1 MAIPLKSSNALF
13 DEEAAMPYRINV
25 DLPPGV
31 RNHLPPNAQDIYRE
45 AFNHAFAS
53 HAGEVRQE
61 EIAHRTA
68 WAAVKRSY
76 VKRGDEW
83 VPSTIQ

>member
-1 MAIPLKSSNALF
+1 
-13 DEEAAMPYRINV
+13 MPYRSNE
-25 DLPPGV
+25 DLPAGV
-31 RNHLPPNAQDIYRE
+31 RHHLPTHALDIYRE

-53 HAGEVRQE
+53 HAGDPRQE

-76 VKRGDEW
+76 VKLGDEW
-83 VPSTIQ
+83 VRKQG

>member
-1 MAIPLKSSNALF
+1 MRYATNS
-13 DEEAAMPYRINV
+13 
-25 DLPPGV
+25 DLPDPV
-31 RNHLPPNAQDIYRE
+31 RHHLPAHAQDIYRE

-53 HAGEVRQE
+53 HGGDPRQE

-76 VKRGDEW
+76 VKLGDRW
-83 VPSTIQ
+83 VPLHDTGGF